1 METTGKTVN
10 IPQLEISPAERTEEK
25 LTPESVAAAARLLR
39 ETGLVVIESVL
50 PRDWIAELNVAMQT
64 VLDNEAG
71 AQNGEHP
78 MLKMPFMDARI
89 INNPFAMPILKAAM
103 GEKVFAYLP
112 YGCNHYCPR
121 LRHATHPSR
130 FRTTLPRTAVRAARF
145 DDCREHPACRFYG
158 GKRRNR
164 GMARHASHR

>member
-10 IPQLEISPAERTEEK
+10 IPKLEISPAERTEEK

-71 AQNGEHP
+71 AQNGAHP

-89 INNPFAMPILKAAM
+89 INNPFAMPILKRRWVR
-103 GEKVFAYLP
+103 KSSP
-112 YGCNHYCPR
+112 ICHTD
-121 LRHATHPSR
+121 ATLLSP
-130 FRTTLPRTAVRAARF
+130 AAARNTSIAIQ
-145 DDCREHPACRFYG
+145 DNSSPNCRSRCPF
-158 GKRRNR
+158 RRL
-164 GMARHASHR
+164 S